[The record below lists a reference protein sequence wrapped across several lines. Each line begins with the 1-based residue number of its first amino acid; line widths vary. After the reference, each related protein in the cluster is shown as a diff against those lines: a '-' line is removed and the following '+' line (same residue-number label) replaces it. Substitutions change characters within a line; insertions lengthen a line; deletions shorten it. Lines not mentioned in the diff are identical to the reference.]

1 MSATDD
7 REDQLLGVVLAATP
21 DRVIDAV
28 LRPDAEVV
36 AAIEGLRA
44 TLASTAG
51 ALEPV
56 AAPPGGRSR
65 FAARLDATV
74 AERERPASKRAL
86 LVLDMITDYLT
97 PGRPLFVPRARAI
110 IPALRERLSQARAA
124 GDDVLFV
131 CDRHEPGDPEL
142 DVWPHH
148 AVEGTDGSQ
157 VVPEL
162 APLPTERVVT
172 HRTYSAFFESELE
185 RTLRERSIET
195 LVITGCATEISLL
208 ATATDA
214 LMRGFKVEVPPSCQA
229 GTTEAAEKVALGVLH
244 VMRPVEPMRSR

>member
-1 MSATDD
+1 MSAIDD
-7 REDQLLGVVLAATP
+7 AEDQLLGVVLAATP
-21 DRVIDAV
+21 DRVIETV
-28 LRPDAEVV
+28 MGPSAEG
-36 AAIEGLRA
+36 AAALEGMRA
-44 TLASTAG
+44 TLASMG
-51 ALEPV
+51 EALEPV
-56 AAPPGGRSR
+56 ATPPGGRSR
-65 FAARLDATV
+65 FAARLEAAV
-74 AERERPASKRAL
+74 VERERPASKRAL

-110 IPALRERLSQARAA
+110 IPALRDRLAQARAA

-131 CDRHEPGDPEL
+131 CDRHAADDPEL
-142 DVWPHH
+142 DVWPQH

-162 APLPTERVVT
+162 APLPSETVVA

-229 GTTEAAEKVALGVLH
+229 GTTELAERVALGVLH
-244 VMRPVEPMRSR
+244 VMRPVEPMRAR